1 MSKNLDV
8 APYWRLCCGDGNGT
22 PIFGSNIRF
31 FKKWKNENDLSF
43 IINLPILSICSKFVQ
58 NLLFYRFMFFVHRCY
73 VFKICMT
80 YIFFKCMIFICKKC
94 ELVKKKKIHT
104 IFIIKLWDEI
114 FYDVC
119 FWSRREC
126 MCSNC
131 FYFRKSATASSF
143 IICFCNMFLIEVW
156 QSSSSSCALYCKLQ
170 SL

>member
-1 MSKNLDV
+1 MFLHLIVLWGWQWNSHLWFKHKILKK
-8 APYWRLCCGDGNGT
+8 
-22 PIFGSNIRF
+22 I
-31 FKKWKNENDLSF
+31 KKWKWSIIHHKLTNF
-43 IINLPILSICSKFVQ
+43 INL
-58 NLLFYRFMFFVHRCY
+58 
-73 VFKICMT
+73 FKIYYFIGSCFLYIDVMYDV
-80 YIFFKCMIFICKKC
+80 YIFLMQDIHMQKMWTC
-94 ELVKKKKIHT
+94 EKKKIHT

-119 FWSRREC
+119 FWSRLEC